1 MATFE
6 GNLIEVP
13 DLAGALQLMGELQAL
28 GVFGVRIRIMGG
40 GSDVKNY
47 HFGPGEGSG
56 PPQHDMAAVQQAPA
70 MSMATPPVTP
80 SPRRPTSRG
89 DFSSSSVRTD
99 IENEF
104 DSVVSST
111 LLGGVAGLRAAFPQ

>member
-1 MATFE
+1 MVKFE

-13 DLAGALQLMGELQAL
+13 DLAGALQLIGELQAL
-28 GVFGVRIRIMGG
+28 GVLGERIRIMGG
-40 GSDVKNY
+40 GTAVKNY
-47 HFGPGEGSG
+47 HFGPGEGSV

-80 SPRRPTSRG
+80 SPRRPTSGRG
-89 DFSSSSVRTD
+89 FSSSSVRTD

-104 DSVVSST
+104 WR
-111 LLGGVAGLRAAFPQ
+111 GGPFRALVDFDLIA